1 MSVCLRLGHTYVQY
15 STVLYCTVP
24 YCTVLY
30 STVLY
35 CTVPYCTVQYS
46 TVQYTVTLY
55 SFIMKLIKA
64 NLAAEAEQHLHGALL
79 LVLQQRQP
87 QRVAGGVATDCLS
100 ILPAPDTA
108 PQGATW
114 QQHQL
119 YAGSAPPA
127 FLQ

>member
-1 MSVCLRLGHTYVQY
+1 MCGGRGGGRGRDLDPGAVPLLVHAVPGGGVRGGGGGGHGLHPAPPLR
-15 STVLYCTVP
+15 
-24 YCTVLY
+24 
-30 STVLY
+30 
-35 CTVPYCTVQYS
+35 
-46 TVQYTVTLY
+46 
-55 SFIMKLIKA
+55 
-64 NLAAEAEQHLHGALL
+64 LAAEAEQHLHGALL
-79 LVLQQRQP
+79 LVLQQCQP

>member
-1 MSVCLRLGHTYVQY
+1 MYN
-15 STVLYCTVP
+15 TVLYCTVQ
-24 YCTVLY
+24 YRTVLY

-35 CTVPYCTVQYS
+35 CTVLYS

-108 PQGATW
+108 PQGAT
-114 QQHQL
+114 
-119 YAGSAPPA
+119 
-127 FLQ
+127 

>member
-1 MSVCLRLGHTYVQY
+1 MREVPKDVLKMASGLISPSGLAGHRGQ
-15 STVLYCTVP
+15 LC
-24 YCTVLY
+24 
-30 STVLY
+30 
-35 CTVPYCTVQYS
+35 
-46 TVQYTVTLY
+46 TVTLY

-108 PQGATW
+108 PQGAT
-114 QQHQL
+114 
-119 YAGSAPPA
+119 
-127 FLQ
+127 

>member
-1 MSVCLRLGHTYVQY
+1 
-15 STVLYCTVP
+15 
-24 YCTVLY
+24 
-30 STVLY
+30 
-35 CTVPYCTVQYS
+35 
-46 TVQYTVTLY
+46 
-55 SFIMKLIKA
+55 MKLIKA
-64 NLAAEAEQHLHGALL
+64 NLAAEAEQHLHGVLL
-79 LVLQQRQP
+79 LVLQQCQP

-127 FLQ
+127 FLQQKKFGPPNGCPKFVKQLCLARLV